1 MLSMLVVIGI
11 KHCKMHSSPIKRIG
25 CAAVGILFE
34 ATRQSRSASKRI
46 IDIEVPLK
54 RSKAPH
60 AVLKRMNLMIAGNRR
75 HCGLHQNR
83 C

>member
-11 KHCKMHSSPIKRIG
+11 KHCKMHSSPIKRIS

-34 ATRQSRSASKRI
+34 AARQSRSASKRV

-54 RSKAPH
+54 RTKAPD
-60 AVLKRMNLMIAGNRR
+60 ALLERIDLMIAGNRR
-75 HCGLHQNR
+75 HCGLRQNR